1 MQLIAAGRTLSFG
14 SNNTFSF
21 DDQSVLR
28 LSNSTMISRLCL
40 INPFSLRIL
49 VSRRVYC
56 MKDLTY
62 TSSPRSSSLNY
73 PPYLWITIKQESC
86 VVHLSNT
93 KISDLLSCIK
103 ASQCQLN
110 RIKPMKWKYSSM
122 MKKFSRIRNHSI
134 SFSDSNVHSNC
145 NTFKQRSHHTSISVS
160 QCCHWRDC
168 YGEKSADNFS
178 SPAIFDF
185 KRKKLIATYSI
196 QSFIIQ
202 FESKDRPLAECRLD
216 GAVCSLSVYH
226 GSPIP
231 YCLQFKLNRISMVD
245 AVSNLGGVYDV
256 IVNSDEKIESTNSPD
271 LIIRLNNQANNDSN
285 NSSSHI
291 CNVLSV
297 NSTLSTIGCIPLL
310 DHICPEKVFNGKLL
324 CLPMK

>member
-1 MQLIAAGRTLSFG
+1 
-14 SNNTFSF
+14 
-21 DDQSVLR
+21 
-28 LSNSTMISRLCL
+28 MISRLCL

-49 VSRRVYC
+49 ISRRVCC

-168 YGEKSADNFS
+168 CGEKSADNFS

-202 FESKDRPLAECRLD
+202 FESKGL
-216 GAVCSLSVYH
+216 
-226 GSPIP
+226 
-231 YCLQFKLNRISMVD
+231 
-245 AVSNLGGVYDV
+245 V
-256 IVNSDEKIESTNSPD
+256 I
-271 LIIRLNNQANNDSN
+271 LIIIIIIINALFQWLALRWILILVGQSLKNDRIQQDREKKKSIINN
-285 NSSSHI
+285 
-291 CNVLSV
+291 
-297 NSTLSTIGCIPLL
+297 TR
-310 DHICPEKVFNGKLL
+310 
-324 CLPMK
+324 